1 MGKEDT
7 QESVL
12 LGSRMATRDDALT
25 LGPEQ
30 SHRIIAVLE
39 EAAEKLGFLGSIMP
53 DVLQHRDELSKFVGD
68 EISRIIQEQRQLE
81 ARYEKLIAQR
91 STLKGLANKS
101 RYKEIQAEI
110 QEVSVA
116 LRESTKNLCRNLK
129 DNPNI
134 SGNLLK
140 IQRERTEL
148 IDLLTDACR
157 QIGETRSF
165 QALVSVVED
174 SRLAQSQQSE
184 LVRREKEATQA
195 VKKLEADLFAERAD
209 HSTQVTE
216 NKTTMVDLKQ
226 TLLKVK
232 SKTSVDV
239 KYSRKEHSARVSSLL
254 RVYEQYE
261 RQLEGKVKEME
272 RLKEVEAAVNVQTMK
287 FLEKK
292 RNQLQDEVD
301 AWEERRAATAE
312 AGELERIC
320 DDLTNERNEMLI
332 KLEGLKRRKQIETE
346 EKQAREDAKALAVLE
361 EQARTEL
368 ERRQNQA
375 ATQIQRVMKEYV
387 LRQIA
392 NKSKKGKKGKGGAKG
407 KGGKK
412 GKK

>member
-7 QESVL
+7 RESVL
-12 LGSRMATRDDALT
+12 LGSRMATRDDALA

-110 QEVSVA
+110 QEVSLA

-148 IDLLTDACR
+148 IDLLTDSCR

-184 LVRREKEATQA
+184 LVRREKEATQT

-209 HSTQVTE
+209 HSRQVTE

-272 RLKEVEAAVNVQTMK
+272 RLKEVEAAVNVQTME

-312 AGELERIC
+312 VGELERIC